1 MFQKGSVFLL
11 FFFVLIHSQV
21 YGQQNLSQQIELH
34 KTYRNPIEL
43 LDTLS
48 ITTQLEFSYLN
59 TQFSGKNIR
68 IKKGNWAV
76 QQLLDIIAAKT
87 DSRYKVIGNT
97 VVFKG
102 LEQQA
107 NQEKRTISGFIIED
121 STGESV
127 ADAFIYL
134 ENSNQ
139 VYRANHVGYFSFI
152 APPRD
157 SFSIICL
164 SGFKS
169 AITKT
174 ISSTQDTF
182 LVIVLPRPKSIKL
195 LTLGPGENKS
205 ILSENDVGL
214 LKIPGNKLKSLP
226 PFLGEY
232 DPIKPITY
240 LPGIS
245 KGTEGNNGLYIRGG
259 SPDQNLVTLDGALLF
274 NPSHLL
280 GLYSP
285 FNADAVRNIS
295 LQKSGFEADKGG
307 RLSSILAVDLKEG
320 NQYRHNLS
328 FTISPVAASVSA
340 NGPIASPKTTY
351 LISLRRSYF
360 DLVVTPLI
368 ANNTS
373 TGFYFYDAVI
383 GITHRLNRKNKISM
397 TLFSSQDKGFNKSK
411 FEIKDIKDKKYTETS
426 EQGLGWNNQLIN
438 LKFESQLKKNLFLE
452 SNVYFSY
459 FGYNNSIAYSR
470 KIDSLSVDV
479 ENYSSEYK
487 YNSDVFNISSN
498 HGITHWIGQKLRLKY
513 GLGYAYHS
521 FMPGTSQYNILQ
533 NSVVNSPISLNDP
546 KVFANETYVYSDVRY
561 EINSRL
567 YVNAG
572 LRYSSYHTTTVDYY
586 NPQPRISLNCKSK
599 NQWFFKPSYSRT
611 TQYLHF
617 ASNNTIGL
625 PVDLWLPVTKNLKP
639 EYADQFGLQIQKIK
653 KKVNFNVELYYKKM
667 KQLIDYADGTEYV
680 GLSKKWEDKFVQGTG
695 EAFGA
700 EFLIEKKIGKTTGW
714 LGYTISKNSRQFDS
728 INNGRAYPFKF
739 DRRHDV
745 SIVIN
750 HTFSK
755 KIDLFITWVY
765 ATGNAITLPIARYP
779 SASKDPYQDVYIY
792 GARNSN
798 RVTDYHKLDIAVN
811 FYKQRTKYLRT
822 FSISLNNAYNR
833 QNPFYI
839 TPGTDKDG
847 NRAFIQVS
855 LLPILPSISYRIEF
869 N

>member
-1 MFQKGSVFLL
+1 LLLFLGMFQTHLW
-11 FFFVLIHSQV
+11 
-21 YGQQNLSQQIELH
+21 GQQNLSQQITLR

-48 ITTQLEFSYLN
+48 HTTQLEFSYL
-59 TQFSGKNIR
+59 QEKFDGKK
-68 IKKGNWAV
+68 IKVRKGVWAL
-76 QQLLDIIAAKT
+76 QQLLDKIAERT
-87 DSRYKVIGNT
+87 NCRYKVIGNT

-102 LEQQA
+102 LESQEIK
-107 NQEKRTISGFIIED
+107 EKRTISGFIIED

-169 AITKT
+169 AITKSIT
-174 ISSTQDTF
+174 ATKDTF
-182 LVIVLPRPKSIKL
+182 LIIVLPKPKSIKL

-205 ILSENDVGL
+205 IFSENDVGL
-214 LKIPGNKLKSLP
+214 LKIPSNKLKSLP

-232 DPIKPITY
+232 DPIKPLTY
-240 LPGIS
+240 MPGIS

-307 RLSSILAVDLKEG
+307 RLSSLLAVDLKEG

-328 FTISPVAASVSA
+328 FTISPIATSVSA

-360 DLVVTPLI
+360 DLVITPFI
-368 ANNTS
+368 ADNTS
-373 TGFYFYDAVI
+373 TGFYFYDAVF
-383 GITHRLNRKNKISM
+383 GITHRINRKNKISL

-411 FEIKDIKDKKYTETS
+411 FTLKDIKGKDYTETS
-426 EQGLGWNNQLIN
+426 EQSLGWNNQLIN
-438 LKFESQLKKNLFLE
+438 LKFDSRLKKNVFLE

-459 FGYNNSIAYSR
+459 FGYNNGINYRR
-470 KIDSLSVDV
+470 KIDSFSFSVED
-479 ENYSSEYK
+479 YSSEYK
-487 YNSDVFNISSN
+487 YSSDVFNISSN
-498 HGITHWIGQKLRLKY
+498 HGITHWIGQKLKLKY
-513 GLGYAYHS
+513 GLGYTYHS
-521 FMPGTSQYNILQ
+521 FMPGSSQYTVLR
-533 NSVVNSPISLNDP
+533 NSIVNSPINLNDP
-546 KVFANETYVYSDVRY
+546 KVFANETYVYTDVRY
-561 EINSRL
+561 EINSHL
-567 YVNAG
+567 YFNAG

-586 NPQPRISLNCKSK
+586 NPQPRISLNCKTK

-639 EYADQFGLQIQKIK
+639 EQANQYGIQIQKIN
-653 KKVNFNVELYYKKM
+653 KVLNFNVELYYKKM
-667 KQLIDYADGTEYV
+667 KELIDYADGTEYV
-680 GLSKKWEDKFVQGTG
+680 GLSKKWEDKFVQGEG
-695 EAFGA
+695 EAYGA
-700 EFLIEKKIGKTTGW
+700 EFLIEKKLGKTTGW
-714 LGYTISKNSRQFDS
+714 LGYTISKNDRRFDS
-728 INNGRAYPFKF
+728 INSGRSYPFKF
-739 DRRHDV
+739 DRRHDISV
-745 SIVIN
+745 VIN
-750 HTFSK
+750 HTISK
-755 KIDLFITWVY
+755 KVDFFVTWVY

-792 GARNSN
+792 GPRNSN
-798 RVTDYHKLDIAVN
+798 RVSDYHKLDFVVN
-811 FYKQRTKYLRT
+811 FYKQKKKYMRTL
-822 FSISLNNAYNR
+822 SVSLNNAYNR